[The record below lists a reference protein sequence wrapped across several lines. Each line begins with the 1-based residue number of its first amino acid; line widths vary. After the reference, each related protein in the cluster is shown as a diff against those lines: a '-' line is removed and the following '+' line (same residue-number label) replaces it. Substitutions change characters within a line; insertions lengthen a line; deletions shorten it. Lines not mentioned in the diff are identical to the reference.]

1 MTDEQIAA
9 KMPDGYYR
17 VDSGEYKEGDLA
29 VFTTASKLG
38 FSPVSYT
45 HVGWQ
50 ICAPYVVARPM
61 KGYKPEPTTV
71 KGWLETLP
79 DGYRERAIS
88 QGDKNWLDDMC
99 DKGWLETL
107 PDGYRERAISQG
119 DKNWLDDMCDDL
131 SDAIHDFQEWHITEE
146 GVDFWNRMACWSIG
160 SEGPPPLPEQEP
172 LNPASDTPPLFPT
185 GAEARKEYPVGTFI
199 RDYFPHAIA
208 ALAHH
213 SYKAQQQHG
222 PATNGAP
229 MEWLKEKSV
238 GDGNQMT
245 RHFMERDNVA
255 TAWRALEILERELTK

>member
-9 KMPDGYYR
+9 KMPAGYYR
-17 VDSGEYKEGDLA
+17 VDDGKYRKGDLMM
-29 VFTTASKLG
+29 G
-38 FSPVSYT
+38 VSFPKDIFEPCELFGL
-45 HVGWQ
+45 VGSY
-50 ICAPYVVARPM
+50 IHFCDVVARPM

-71 KGWLETLP
+71 KEWLETLP

-88 QGDKNWLDDMC
+88 QGDKNWLN
-99 DKGWLETL
+99 
-107 PDGYRERAISQG
+107 DGCG
-119 DKNWLDDMCDDL
+119 DLWN
-131 SDAIHDFQEWHITEE
+131 AIHHFKEWDITDE
-146 GVDFWNRMACWSIG
+146 GIDFWKQMSEWSIDCDG
-160 SEGPPPLPEQEP
+160 LPPLPEQEP
-172 LNPASDTPPLFPT
+172 LNPASDTSPPLFPT

-222 PATNGAP
+222 PATNEAP

-245 RHFMERDNVA
+245 RHFMEGDNVA

>member
-1 MTDEQIAA
+1 MTDEQTGTEDFATNFDIPEGWSQVVEGMWQEGDRFYNWDDGFWDRLIDGCHEFVNEYECVIRPNKEEENYTMMTDEEIAA
-9 KMPDGYYR
+9 KMPAGYYR
-17 VDSGEYKEGDLA
+17 VDEGEYKEGDLV

-45 HVGWQ
+45 HVGCE

-61 KGYKPEPTTV
+61 KGYKPEP
-71 KGWLETLP
+71 
-79 DGYRERAIS
+79 
-88 QGDKNWLDDMC
+88 
-99 DKGWLETL
+99 
-107 PDGYRERAISQG
+107 
-119 DKNWLDDMCDDL
+119 
-131 SDAIHDFQEWHITEE
+131 EE
-146 GVDFWNRMACWSIG
+146 
-160 SEGPPPLPEQEP
+160 
-172 LNPASDTPPLFPT
+172 PPLFPT

-208 ALAHH
+208 ALSHH